1 MYFALMG
8 DLEIAFQV
16 RRAAVQ
22 ICPCDPEFTPSVTP
36 SSD

>member
-8 DLEIAFQV
+8 DLEIAFRLGARQFKSILV
-16 RRAAVQ
+16 E
-22 ICPCDPEFTPSVTP
+22 PEFIPSVTP